1 MKTRPEFRSP
11 RTRATAAIA
20 LAILLLS
27 TLAAGRAAADRLD
40 EAKDAGYLGEQID
53 GYLGLVR
60 ADAPDWA
67 RAVME
72 EINRKRRER
81 FAEIAA
87 RTGATAEQVAAIA
100 GQKAVAREPAGRFV
114 RDASGAWKKK

>member
-1 MKTRPEFRSP
+1 MKTRPDLRTP
-11 RTRATAAIA
+11 RAFAAAAGA
-20 LAILLLS
+20 LAALLFALV
-27 TLAAGRAAADRLD
+27 AAAPASADRLD
-40 EAKDAGYLGEQID
+40 EAKDAGYLGEQVD

-60 ADAPDWA
+60 PDAPDWA

-87 RTGATAEQVAAIA
+87 RTGATVEQVAAIA
-100 GQKAVAREPAGRFV
+100 GQKAVAREPAGRYV
-114 RDASGAWKKK
+114 RDASGTWKRK

>member
-1 MKTRPEFRSP
+1 MDIHPPLRHRL
-11 RTRATAAIA
+11 TAAAA
-20 LAILLLS
+20 LALLLLA
-27 TLAAGRAAADRLD
+27 TVAAGTASADRLD

-60 ADAPDWA
+60 SDAPDWA
-67 RAVME
+67 VALRE

-87 RTGATAEQVAAIA
+87 RTGATLDQVAAIA
-100 GQKAVAREPAGRFV
+100 GQKAVAREPAGRYV
-114 RDASGAWKKK
+114 RDASGSWKRK